1 MCQKVRVGVGTLPLA
16 TARKRSSLGVSGRL
30 RIRNSDKKPL
40 FLSKITNR
48 INGTRIPRVT
58 GDRSV
63 VDPNTLDPD
72 PEFWPNWDPD
82 TGLC

>member
-16 TARKRSSLGVSGRL
+16 TARKRSSLGGSGFATL
-30 RIRNSDKKPL
+30 IKKPL